1 MQALENPN
9 ASAKKSGNEPYSIEI
24 SMKGPRNLGLVLF
37 IAVFG
42 VFGLWSALAP
52 LDSAAFGPGTVVVKS
67 YKKLVQHLEGGII
80 MDISA
85 ENGDHV
91 LAGEPLLT
99 IDNTQSLS
107 QLEITNS
114 QFIAL
119 KTRESRLIAERDG
132 LETAAYPN
140 SLSKEDRRVAEEISA
155 QNEIFLARQSSND
168 GLKEVL
174 EQRVEQLENQ
184 SVGLQAL
191 RDTKQLLADS
201 YAEEVA
207 DTSALLSQGFAD
219 RTRLRELERNYATFK
234 GEAAELASNIASVEI
249 QIGETQLQILQQ
261 NKEFRN
267 EVVNELSNTQSSL
280 KDIQERIIA
289 LEDIVARTVVRAPE
303 EGIVNGMQYHT
314 LGGVIQPG
322 DPIAEIVPQTEELVI
337 EASMSPNDIDRIQEG
352 QEATVRFSSFG
363 SSVPKTFGKVL
374 SLSAD
379 SMPDPNTGASFYLAR
394 IEILPEAIEELGD
407 LALLPG
413 MPAEVFINT
422 GSRTLLQYLF
432 KPFSNALARSLTED

>member
-1 MQALENPN
+1 MQTLDSPN
-9 ASAKKSGNEPYSIEI
+9 TLTDKVDNESFAIET
-24 SMKGPRNLGLVLF
+24 SMKRPRNIGLVLF

-91 LAGEPLLT
+91 FAGEPLLT

-107 QLEITNS
+107 QLEIANS

-132 LETAAYPN
+132 LDAAIYPS
-140 SLSKEDRRVAEEISA
+140 SLSRDDERVAEEISA

-168 GLKEVL
+168 GLREVL

-184 SVGLQAL
+184 SVGLKAL
-191 RDTKQLLADS
+191 RDTKQLLANS
-201 YAEEVA
+201 YSEEVA
-207 DTSALLSQGFAD
+207 DTSELLSQGFAD
-219 RTRLRELERNYATFK
+219 RTRLRELERNYATFT
-234 GEAAELASNIASVEI
+234 GEAAELGSNIASIEI

-267 EVVNELSNTQSSL
+267 EVVTELSNTQSSL
-280 KDIQERIIA
+280 KDIQERITA

-322 DPIAEIVPQTEELVI
+322 NSIAEIVPQAEELVI

-363 SSVPKTFGKVL
+363 NSVPKTYGQVL

-379 SMPDPNTGASFYLAR
+379 SMADPNTGASFYLAR
-394 IEILPEAIEELGD
+394 IEIPPEALEDLGD

-432 KPFSNALARSLTED
+432 KPFSNAIARSFTED